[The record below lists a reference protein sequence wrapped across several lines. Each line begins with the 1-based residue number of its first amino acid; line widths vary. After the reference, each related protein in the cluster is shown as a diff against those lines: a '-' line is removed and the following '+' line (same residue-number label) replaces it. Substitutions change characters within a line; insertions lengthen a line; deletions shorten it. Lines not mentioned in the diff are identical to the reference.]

1 MIVSVSRR
9 CDIPRFQFDWFM
21 AQLDEGF
28 VETANPYNVKQISRV
43 SLLPQDVDVFAFW
56 TRDPKHILAN
66 ADDLEKRGFPFYV
79 MVSLTNYPA
88 LLEPN
93 MPLAQE
99 VINTIGELSRKIGN
113 DRIIWRYDPII
124 LTNVTDTD
132 FHMRN
137 FCALAKNLAG
147 AVKRVIISL
156 YDEYKK
162 AAKRIGELEQAGK
175 LQMFNTKDD
184 SVMND
189 IRIMLKSFA
198 KSAQAHGMHIQSCAE
213 KEDFSPLGIMP
224 GACIDA
230 SLIEKLYVNKKIT
243 GAQPARDKYQRPNC
257 LCCQSKDIGAY
268 NTCAAHCV
276 YCYAS

>member
-1 MIVSVSRR
+1 MIISVSRR

-21 AQLDEGF
+21 ERLYEGF
-28 VETANPYNVKQISRV
+28 VETANPYNVKQISCV

-79 MVSLTNYPA
+79 MVSLTGYPA

-93 MPLAQE
+93 MPPAEE
-99 VINTIGELSRKIGN
+99 VINTIKELSRKIGN

-156 YDEYKK
+156 YD
-162 AAKRIGELEQAGK
+162 
-175 LQMFNTKDD
+175 
-184 SVMND
+184 
-189 IRIMLKSFA
+189 
-198 KSAQAHGMHIQSCAE
+198 
-213 KEDFSPLGIMP
+213 
-224 GACIDA
+224 
-230 SLIEKLYVNKKIT
+230 
-243 GAQPARDKYQRPNC
+243 
-257 LCCQSKDIGAY
+257 
-268 NTCAAHCV
+268 
-276 YCYAS
+276 